1 MIRDAVDKDKQA
13 IQSLIKMC
21 FPIKSSD
28 FMDCFFSS
36 VYDYGRTVVCEMDNR
51 IISCVHM
58 QEMNI
63 QLNGM
68 AVKAMYLSQLSTHL
82 DYRRSGYMQ
91 ECMASVLDECDKKVL
106 LTFAEA
112 SNPKLLERFGF
123 QQASVHRTYDL
134 PAKYFDKATT
144 IGITDTYTASELL
157 EVYMKF
163 MNHFDGYKL
172 RDVRSFERII
182 NECLHCGEQLLAY
195 RDGQGKI
202 CGYVRFKSRKD
213 HVKVSECIYTGST
226 VLTKLL
232 KAAVGTHRE
241 LRLEVSEAEHL
252 EKVFPLAIS
261 RKRMYT
267 MVRCG
272 NLPLF
277 NKLYNTSLRTSKDA
291 YAIGYKPL
299 YLNEKY

>member
-1 MIRDAVDKDKQA
+1 MIRDAVEKDKQA
-13 IQSLIKMC
+13 IQNLLKMC
-21 FPIKSSD
+21 FPITSSD

-36 VYDYGRTVVCEMDNR
+36 VYDYGRSVVCEVDDR
-51 IISCVHM
+51 IVSCVHM
-58 QEMNI
+58 QEMNV

-68 AVKAMYLSQLSTHL
+68 AVKSIFLSQLSTHL

-123 QQASVHRTYDL
+123 QQASIHRTYDL

-144 IGITDTYTASELL
+144 IGITDTYTAAELL
-157 EVYMKF
+157 AVYEEF
-163 MNHFDGYKL
+163 MTHFDGYKI
-172 RDVRSFERII
+172 RNVMMFERMI

-195 RDGQGKI
+195 RDSQGRI
-202 CGYVRFKSRKD
+202 RGYVRFRSRKD
-213 HVKVSECIYTGST
+213 HVKVSECIYSGST

-232 KAAVGTHRE
+232 KAAVGNHTE

-252 EKVFPLAIS
+252 EKVFPLAMS
-261 RKRMYT
+261 RKRIFT
-267 MVRCG
+267 MVRCS

-277 NKLYNTSLRTSKDA
+277 NKLYNANVRTSKDA
-291 YAIGYKPL
+291 YAIGFKPL

>member
-1 MIRDAVDKDKQA
+1 MIRDAVEKDKQA
-13 IQSLIKMC
+13 IQSLLKMC

-36 VYDYGRTVVCEMDNR
+36 VYDAGRTVISEVDNH
-51 IISCVHM
+51 IVSCVHM

-63 QLNGM
+63 QLNSM
-68 AVKAMYLSQLSTHL
+68 AVKAYYLSQLSTHL
-82 DYRRSGYMQ
+82 DYRRSGHMQ

-123 QQASVHRTYDL
+123 QPASVHRTYDL

-144 IGITDTYTASELL
+144 IGITDTYTAEELL
-157 EVYMKF
+157 AAYEQF
-163 MNHFDGYKL
+163 MEHFDGYKI
-172 RDVRSFERII
+172 RNAKMFERMIK
-182 NECLHCGEQLLAY
+182 ECLHCGEQLLAY
-195 RDGQGKI
+195 RDGKGRVR
-202 CGYVRFKSRKD
+202 GYVRFRSRKD
-213 HVKVSECIYTGST
+213 HVKVSECIYSGST

-232 KAAVGTHRE
+232 KAAVGKHNE

-252 EKVFPLAIS
+252 EKVFPLAMS
-261 RKRMYT
+261 RKRVYT

-277 NKLYNTSLRTSKDA
+277 NKLYNTSVRTSKDA
-291 YAIGYKPL
+291 YAIGFKPL